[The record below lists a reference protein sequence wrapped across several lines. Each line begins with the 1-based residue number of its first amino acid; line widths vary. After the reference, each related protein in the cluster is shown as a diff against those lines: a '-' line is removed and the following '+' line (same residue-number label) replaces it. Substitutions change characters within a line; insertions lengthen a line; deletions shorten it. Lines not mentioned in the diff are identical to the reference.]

1 MATKYST
8 GARNALGGKGHDLAF
23 RSTGVSFVAGTRTI
37 ADSNNGFSVKQKPGD
52 KIVILGSVSNDGTYI
67 IESVV
72 GVGSIVVTTALVN
85 ESAGAAIVVVGFS
98 AGGSF
103 TEVFKDCVGAF
114 YSLGQPNDPNGAETG
129 TLLGYLTVDGVE
141 FNPGSPTGGLN
152 FEDTVNGECKKPSGV
167 VWRCMPVAAGTA
179 GYLRVYDNK
188 RVTGASSTAIRFDVT
203 VGVGTGE
210 LRLGTNVFAVG
221 VPVDV
226 SDFTGEVP
234 ERPVVG

>member
-37 ADSNNGFSVKQKPGD
+37 ADSNNGFSLKQKAGD
-52 KIVILGSVSNDGTYI
+52 KIVIFGTASNDGTYT

-85 ESAGAAIVVVGFS
+85 ESAGAAVVVVGFS

-114 YSLGQPNDPNGAETG
+114 YSLGQPSSANDAETG
-129 TLLGYLTVDGVE
+129 VLLGYLTVDGVE
-141 FNPGSPTGGLN
+141 FTPGSPTGGLN
-152 FEDTVNGECKKPSGV
+152 FDDTVAAECKKPSGV
-167 VWRCMPVAAGTA
+167 VWRCMPVANGTA
-179 GYLRVYDNK
+179 GYLRIYDNK
-188 RVTGASSTAIRFDVT
+188 RITGNSSTAIRFDIT

-210 LRLGTNVFAVG
+210 LRLGSNVFAVG
-221 VPVDV
+221 VPVDIT
-226 SDFTGEVP
+226 DFTGAVP
-234 ERPVVG
+234 ERPVAG